1 MKEEE
6 WRDTLDKNVQ
16 VSNLGNIKTL
26 YVRGS
31 RKKTLLKEY
40 RDAHKSFHKD
50 TGYQSVSVG
59 GSNKIFL
66 VHRLIATIFIP
77 NPGNK
82 PQINHINGIKTDNRV
97 CNLEWVTRSENC
109 IHSFKLGLNVSP
121 MKNKKMSEKHKEKI
135 SIANKGKI
143 KSLEWMENIAKAKAE
158 KIVKW
163 FEHTW
168 YFSSI
173 EEANAFKKYWNI

>member
-1 MKEEE
+1 MIYFIYTKTFTIFTMKEEE
-6 WRDTLDKNVQ
+6 WRDTLDK
-16 VSNLGNIKTL
+16 
-26 YVRGS
+26 
-31 RKKTLLKEY
+31 
-40 RDAHKSFHKD
+40 
-50 TGYQSVSVG
+50 
-59 GSNKIFL
+59 
-66 VHRLIATIFIP
+66 
-77 NPGNK
+77 
-82 PQINHINGIKTDNRV
+82 
-97 CNLEWVTRSENC
+97 
-109 IHSFKLGLNVSP
+109 GLNVSP